1 MNEMTGILWEP
12 PTDTQ
17 EPPNWPSEFGDI
29 DYYDYY
35 PHLKNGPQGPPADY
49 PQGPQGPTDL
59 DLQLDEMV
67 DIVQSTL
74 HSNCTLL

>member
-1 MNEMTGILWEP
+1 MDEMTGILWEP
-12 PTDTQ
+12 PTDTTSE
-17 EPPNWPSEFGDI
+17 EPPNWPSEFGDL

-35 PHLKNGPQGPPADY
+35 PHLKNGPIG
-49 PQGPQGPTDL
+49 PQGPQGPSEQDL
-59 DLQLDEMV
+59 QQLDEMY